1 MYSLKELGAVRHA
14 TPARS
19 AAGRRP
25 YPASEIAAVA
35 KDWRPKWPPYN
46 NANATIPMSFAAQVA
61 AKKTQCTGSSRAPD
75 VIAF

>member
-1 MYSLKELGAVRHA
+1 MYSWKELGAVRHA

-25 YPASEIAAVA
+25 YPASEIAAIA
-35 KDWRPKWPPYN
+35 KDSRLKWPPYN
-46 NANATIPMSFAAQVA
+46 DANAKMAMSFAAQVA
-61 AKKTQCTGSSRAPD
+61 AKKTQRTGSSRAPN